1 MATVWDNL
9 TKEKKEKLAKCYK
22 KWFGKEFIP
31 PGSDKPAIH
40 IEPKIESTEEIDKLM
55 RQKPQGRMGRG

>member
-9 TKEKKEKLAKCYK
+9 TKEKKEKLAKRYK
-22 KWFGKEFIP
+22 KRFGKEFIP

-40 IEPKIESTEEIDKLM
+40 IESKIESTEEIEKLM
-55 RQKPQGRMGRG
+55 RQKPSYRRNR